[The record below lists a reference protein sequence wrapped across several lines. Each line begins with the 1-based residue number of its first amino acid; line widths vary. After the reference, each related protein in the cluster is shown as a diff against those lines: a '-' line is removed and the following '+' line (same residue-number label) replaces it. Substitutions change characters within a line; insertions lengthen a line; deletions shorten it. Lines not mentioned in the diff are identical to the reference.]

1 MTETQHVRTWPRIP
15 FVQPIVTSDTDPE
28 WMLFFS
34 AGHSFE
40 RIQYS
45 VTRWQISALL
55 LRLSN
60 LEAASPCPPYFVR
73 NSGVILELSIREFDA
88 PTVAL
93 CIRALV
99 VFDLLL
105 GRWGARETAFRF
117 GHGFDLLLSQATF
130 EVRHW
135 DE

>member
-1 MTETQHVRTWPRIP
+1 M
-15 FVQPIVTSDTDPE
+15 F
-28 WMLFFS
+28 FFS
-34 AGHSFE
+34 AGQRFE
-40 RIQYS
+40 GIQTT
-45 VTRWQISALL
+45 VIRWQISALL

-60 LEAASPCPPYFVR
+60 LDDASRCPPYFIR
-73 NSGVILELSIREFDA
+73 NTGVILELSIRELDD

-117 GHGFDLLLSQATF
+117 GHGFDLLISQATF
-130 EVRHW
+130 EIRYHRVAVRTPL
-135 DE
+135 